1 MIKNVALLNLTIY
14 CGKIE
19 ESRTKTINLKY
30 QDKKGMKNL
39 SYHINQILYQIFLV
53 LSISSKKH
61 QTVTDNYP
69 IRIYVNKIEN
79 RITFKI
85 KADYYLEL
93 STRET
98 LKLFGIGKNEIAKDE
113 NVEDKTH
120 SENSKVVLAYF
131 NIASNGYQEDSR
143 VLYTCVPNK
152 SLSQFFGNFTN
163 KFNTLRNL

>member
-14 CGKIE
+14 YGKIE

-69 IRIYVNKIEN
+69 IRINVNKIEN

-152 SLSQFFGNFTN
+152 SLSQFFGNFTY

>member
-14 CGKIE
+14 YGKIE
-19 ESRTKTINLKY
+19 EGRTKTINLKY

-61 QTVTDNYP
+61 QTVTNNYP
-69 IRIYVNKIEN
+69 IGIYVNKIEN

-93 STRET
+93 LTRET
-98 LKLFGIGKNEIAKDE
+98 LKLFGIGKNEIARMKML
-113 NVEDKTH
+113 KIRLIQKIT
-120 SENSKVVLAYF
+120 K
-131 NIASNGYQEDSR
+131 
-143 VLYTCVPNK
+143 
-152 SLSQFFGNFTN
+152 
-163 KFNTLRNL
+163 